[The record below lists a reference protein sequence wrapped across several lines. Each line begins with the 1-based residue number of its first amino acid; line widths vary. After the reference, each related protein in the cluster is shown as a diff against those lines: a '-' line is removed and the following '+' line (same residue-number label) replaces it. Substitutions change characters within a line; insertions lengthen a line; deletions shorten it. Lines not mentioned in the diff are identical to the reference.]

1 MTSKVQRV
9 ERHIISKGRY
19 NYQEIQNICH
29 LCKNLYNYINY
40 ILRQSFFE
48 TGSIPGEYEISTQLA
63 KENQPDFRALPAK
76 VSQQT
81 IKLVCKAWKSF
92 FSALKSYKEDKTRF
106 NSNPKPPKY
115 KDRKGYFVAVFTN
128 QSSRIKDNKI
138 HFSKGIIQPITTKT
152 STIRQVRLVPST
164 ACFIVEVVYEKDVQ
178 VTEKVA
184 GSVAAIDLGLNNFV
198 TFLDNQ
204 GNQPFIINGKGIK
217 SYNQNFNKKK
227 AKLQS
232 KLPKNVYSSKQLLQ
246 LNFKR
251 NMCMQNFLH
260 QASAIVMKEL
270 ISRKI
275 ETLIIGYNEDWKQN
289 INLGKRTNQQF
300 VQIPYKTFVD
310 KLIYKCEDYGI
321 KVILTEESYT
331 SKIDH
336 LAGEEMHKHKKYKG
350 KRIHRGLFLSS
361 TGIAINADVNGA
373 IGIMRKVFS
382 ESARQIVDS
391 GVVFTPVIIQPINYT
406 GAKAQCN
413 HIRIENTKKSVNT
426 NV

>member
-9 ERHIISKGRY
+9 ERHIIRKGRY
-19 NYQEIQNICH
+19 NYQELQTVCH
-29 LCKNLYNYINY
+29 LSKNLYNYVNY

-48 TGSIPGEYEISTQLA
+48 TRSIPGEYEISTQLA
-63 KENQPDFRALPAK
+63 KENQPDFRALPAQ
-76 VSQQT
+76 VAQQT
-81 IKLVCKAWKSF
+81 IKLVFKAWKSF
-92 FSALKSYKEDKTRF
+92 FSALKSYKKDKSKFKR
-106 NSNPKPPKY
+106 NPKPPKY
-115 KDRKGYFVAVFTN
+115 KDKNGYFVTVITS
-128 QSSRIKDNKI
+128 QSTKIKDNKI
-138 HFSKGIIQPITTKT
+138 HFVKDVIQPVTTKT
-152 STIRQVRLVPST
+152 STIRQVRLIPST

-178 VTEKVA
+178 VTERVA

-204 GNQPFIINGKGIK
+204 GNKPFIINGKGVK

-232 KLPKNVYSSKQLLQ
+232 KLPKNVYSSRQLLQ

-251 NMCMQNFLH
+251 NMFMQNFLH
-260 QASAIVMKEL
+260 QASAIVIKEL

-289 INLGKRTNQQF
+289 INLGKRINQQF

-310 KLIYKCEDYGI
+310 KLMYKCEDFGI
-321 KVILTEESYT
+321 KVILTEEAYT

-336 LAGEEMHKHKKYKG
+336 LAGEEMQKHKKYKG
-350 KRIHRGLFLSS
+350 KRIRRGLFLSS
-361 TGIAINADVNGA
+361 TGIVINADVNGA
-373 IGIMRKVFS
+373 LGIMRKVFG

-391 GVVFTPVIIQPINYT
+391 GVAFTPVIIQPISYT

-413 HIRIENTKKSVNT
+413 LIRIENTKKVS
-426 NV
+426 

>member
-1 MTSKVQRV
+1 MTSKIQRV
-9 ERHIISKGRY
+9 ERHIIHKGRY
-19 NYQEIQNICH
+19 NYQEIQDVCH
-29 LCKNLYNYINY
+29 LSKNLYNYINY

-48 TGSIPGEYEISTQLA
+48 TGTIPSDIEISAQLA
-63 KENQPDFRALPAK
+63 KENQLDFRALPAQ

-81 IKLVCKAWKSF
+81 INLVFKAWKSF
-92 FSALKSYKEDKTRF
+92 FSALKSYKKDKTRF

-115 KDRKGYFVAVFTN
+115 KDKKGYFVAVFTN
-128 QSSRIKDNKI
+128 QSSRIKDDNKI
-138 HFSKGIIQPITTKT
+138 HFVKDFIQPITTKT
-152 STIRQVRLVPST
+152 STIKQVRLIPSP

-204 GNQPFIINGKGIK
+204 GNKSFIINGKGIK

-232 KLPKNVYSSKQLLQ
+232 MLPKNNHSSKQLLQ

-251 NMCMQNFLH
+251 NMFIHNFIH
-260 QASAIVMKEL
+260 QASSIVLKTL
-270 ISRKI
+270 LTRKI
-275 ETLIIGYNEDWKQN
+275 ETLVIGYNENWKQN
-289 INLGKRTNQQF
+289 ITLGKRTNQQF
-300 VQIPYKTFVD
+300 VQIPYKTFID
-310 KLIYKCEDYGI
+310 KIMYKCEDYDI

-361 TGIAINADVNGA
+361 TGIVINADINGA
-373 IGIMRKVFS
+373 LGIMRKVFG

-391 GVVFTPVIIQPINYT
+391 GVAFTPVIVQPISYT

-413 HIRIENTKKSVNT
+413 CIRIENTKKAS
-426 NV
+426 

>member
-1 MTSKVQRV
+1 MASKIQRV
-9 ERHIISKGRY
+9 ERHIIRKGGY
-19 NYQEIQNICH
+19 NYLEVKKTCH
-29 LCKNLYNYINY
+29 LSKNLYNYVNY

-48 TGSIPGEYEISTQLA
+48 TGQIPGEYEISTQLA
-63 KENQPDFRALPAK
+63 KENQDDFRALPAQ

-81 IKLVCKAWKSF
+81 IKLVFKAWKSF
-92 FSALKSYKEDKTRF
+92 FSALKAYKKDKSKF
-106 NSNPKPPKY
+106 KSNPRPPKY
-115 KDRKGYFVAVFTN
+115 KDKNGYFVTVITN
-128 QSSRIKDNKI
+128 QSSRVKENKI
-138 HFSKGIIQPITTKT
+138 YFSKDTIQPITTKT

-251 NMCMQNFLH
+251 NMFIHNFIH
-260 QASAIVMKEL
+260 QASSIVLKTL
-270 ISRKI
+270 LARKI
-275 ETLIIGYNEDWKQN
+275 ETLVIGYNENWKQN
-289 INLGKRTNQQF
+289 ITLGKRTNQHF
-300 VQIPYKTFVD
+300 VQIPYKTFID
-310 KLIYKCEDYGI
+310 KIMYKCEDYGI
-321 KVILTEESYT
+321 KVTLTEESYT
-331 SKIDH
+331 SKVDH
-336 LAGEEMHKHKKYKG
+336 LAGEEMHKHKEYKG

-361 TGIAINADVNGA
+361 TGILINADVNGA
-373 IGIMRKVFS
+373 LGIMRKVFS
-382 ESARQIVDS
+382 ESAKQIADS
-391 GVVFTPVIIQPINYT
+391 GVAFTPVIIQPTSYT
-406 GAKAQCN
+406 GAKAQYDR
-413 HIRIENTKKSVNT
+413 IRIENTKKAS
-426 NV
+426 

>member
-9 ERHIISKGRY
+9 ERHIIHKGRY
-19 NYQEIQNICH
+19 NYQEIQTVCH
-29 LCKNLYNYINY
+29 LSKNLYNYVNY

-48 TGSIPGEYEISTQLA
+48 TGSIPGEYEISTKLA
-63 KENQPDFRALPAK
+63 KENQADFRALPAQ

-81 IKLVCKAWKSF
+81 IKLVFKAWKSF
-92 FSALKSYKEDKTRF
+92 FKAMKTYKKDKSRF
-106 NSNPKPPKY
+106 IGSPRPPKY
-115 KDRKGYFVAVFTN
+115 KDKNGYFVAVFTN
-128 QSSRIKDNKI
+128 QESRVKNQQI
-138 HFSKGIIQPITTKT
+138 HFAEKSNIQPITTKT
-152 STIRQVRLVPST
+152 STIKQVRIVPST

-178 VTEKVA
+178 ATEKVA

-204 GNQPFIINGKGIK
+204 GNKPFIINGKGIK

-232 KLPKNVYSSKQLLQ
+232 KLPKNVYSSRQLLQ

-251 NMCMQNFLH
+251 NMFMQNFLH

-275 ETLIIGYNEDWKQN
+275 ETLVIGYNEDWKQS
-289 INLGKRTNQQF
+289 INLGKRINQQF

-310 KLIYKCEDYGI
+310 KLMYKCEDYGI

-336 LAGEEMHKHKKYKG
+336 LAGEKMQKHKKYKG
-350 KRIHRGLFLSS
+350 KRIRRGLFLSS

-373 IGIMRKVFS
+373 LGIMRKVFS
-382 ESARQIVDS
+382 KSARQIVDS
-391 GVVFTPVIIQPINYT
+391 GVAFTPVIIQPISYT

-413 HIRIENTKKSVNT
+413 IIRIENTKKAS
-426 NV
+426 

>member
-1 MTSKVQRV
+1 MTNKVQRV
-9 ERHIISKGRY
+9 ERHIIRKGRY
-19 NYQEIQNICH
+19 NYQEIQTVCH
-29 LCKNLYNYINY
+29 LSKNLYNYVNY

-48 TGSIPGEYEISTQLA
+48 TKAIPGEYKISTQLA
-63 KENQPDFRALPAK
+63 KKNQADFRALPSN

-81 IKLVCKAWKSF
+81 IKLVFKAWKSF
-92 FSALKSYKEDKTRF
+92 FSSLKSYKKDKSKF
-106 NSNPKPPKY
+106 KSNPKPPKY
-115 KDRKGYFVAVFTN
+115 KDKNGYFVTVFTS
-128 QSSRIKDNKI
+128 QCSRIKEGKI
-138 HFSKGIIQPITTKT
+138 HFAEKSNIQPITTKT
-152 STIRQVRLVPST
+152 STIKQVRIVPST
-164 ACFIVEVVYEKDVQ
+164 ACFIVEVVYEKDIQ

-204 GNQPFIINGKGIK
+204 GDKPFIINGKGIK

-232 KLPKNVYSSKQLLQ
+232 MLSKNIYSSRQLLQ

-251 NMCMQNFLH
+251 NMFIQNFLH
-260 QASAIVMKEL
+260 QASSIVMKEL

-310 KLIYKCEDYGI
+310 KLMYKCEDYGI

-336 LAGEEMHKHKKYKG
+336 LAGEEMQKHKKYKG
-350 KRIHRGLFLSS
+350 KRIRRGLFLSS
-361 TGIAINADVNGA
+361 TGIVINADVNGA
-373 IGIMRKVFS
+373 LGIMRKVFS

-391 GVVFTPVIIQPINYT
+391 GVAFTPVIIQPISYT

-413 HIRIENTKKSVNT
+413 CIRIETTKKAS
-426 NV
+426 

>member
-9 ERHIISKGRY
+9 ERHIIRKGRY
-19 NYQEIQNICH
+19 NYQEIQNVCH
-29 LCKNLYNYINY
+29 LSKNLYNYVNY

-48 TGSIPGEYEISTQLA
+48 TGQIPDEYEISTQLA
-63 KENQPDFRALPAK
+63 KGNQADFRALPAQ
-76 VSQQT
+76 VAQQT
-81 IKLVCKAWKSF
+81 IKLVFKAWKSF
-92 FSALKSYKEDKTRF
+92 FLALNTYKGDKSRF
-106 NSNPKPPKY
+106 TGNPRPPKY
-115 KDRKGYFVAVFTN
+115 KDKNGHFVTVFTS
-128 QSSRIKDNKI
+128 QYTKVKDNKI
-138 HFSKGIIQPITTKT
+138 HFSKETIQPITTKT
-152 STIRQVRLVPST
+152 STIRQVRLIPST

-204 GNQPFIINGKGIK
+204 GYQLFIINGKGIK

-251 NMCMQNFLH
+251 NMFIHNFIH

-275 ETLIIGYNEDWKQN
+275 ETLIICYNEDWKQN
-289 INLGKRTNQQF
+289 INLGKRINQQF
-300 VQIPYKTFVD
+300 VQIPYKTFID
-310 KLIYKCEDYGI
+310 KIMYKCEDYGI

-336 LAGEEMHKHKKYKG
+336 LAGEKMQKHTKYKG

-361 TGIAINADVNGA
+361 TGIVINADVNGA
-373 IGIMRKVFS
+373 LGIMRKVFS
-382 ESARQIVDS
+382 ESAKQIVGS
-391 GVVFTPVIIQPINYT
+391 GVAFTPVIIQPINYT
-406 GAKAQCN
+406 RAKAQCN
-413 HIRIENTKKSVNT
+413 CIRIENTKKAS
-426 NV
+426 

>member
-1 MTSKVQRV
+1 MTDKVQRV
-9 ERHIISKGRY
+9 ERHIIHKGKY
-19 NYQEIQNICH
+19 NYQEIQNVCH
-29 LCKNLYNYINY
+29 LSKNLYNYVNY

-48 TGSIPGEYEISTQLA
+48 TGSIPGEYEISTKLA
-63 KENQPDFRALPAK
+63 KENQADFRALPAQ

-81 IKLVCKAWKSF
+81 IKLVFKAWKSF
-92 FSALKSYKEDKTRF
+92 FGALKSYKKDKSRF
-106 NSNPKPPKY
+106 TGNPKPPRY
-115 KDRKGYFVAVFTN
+115 KDKKGYFVAVITG
-128 QSSRIKDNKI
+128 QSTRIKNQQI
-138 HFSKGIIQPITTKT
+138 HF
-152 STIRQVRLVPST
+152 
-164 ACFIVEVVYEKDVQ
+164 VEVVYEKDVQ

-204 GNQPFIINGKGIK
+204 GNKPFIINGKGIK

-232 KLPKNVYSSKQLLQ
+232 KLPKNVYSSRQLLQ

-251 NMCMQNFLH
+251 NMFIHNFIH
-260 QASAIVMKEL
+260 QASAIVIKEL

-350 KRIHRGLFLSS
+350 KRIRRGLFLSS
-361 TGIAINADVNGA
+361 TGIVINADVNGA
-373 IGIMRKVFS
+373 IGIMRKVFG

-391 GVVFTPVIIQPINYT
+391 GIAFTPVIIQPISYT
-406 GAKAQCN
+406 GVKAQCN
-413 HIRIENTKKSVNT
+413 LIRIETTKKAS
-426 NV
+426 

>member
-9 ERHIISKGRY
+9 ERHIIRKGRY
-19 NYQEIQNICH
+19 NYREIQNTCH
-29 LCKNLYNYINY
+29 LSKNLYNYVNY

-48 TGSIPGEYEISTQLA
+48 TRSIPSEYEISTQLA
-63 KENQPDFRALPAK
+63 KENQADFRALPAQ
-76 VSQQT
+76 VAQQT
-81 IKLVCKAWKSF
+81 IKLVFKAWKSF
-92 FSALKSYKEDKTRF
+92 FSALKAYKGDKSRF
-106 NSNPKPPKY
+106 TGNQRPPKY
-115 KDRKGYFVAVFTN
+115 KDKNGHFVTVFTS
-128 QSSRIKDNKI
+128 QYTKVKDNKI
-138 HFSKGIIQPITTKT
+138 HFSKETIQPITTKT
-152 STIRQVRLVPST
+152 STIRQVRLIPST

-204 GNQPFIINGKGIK
+204 GYQPFIINGKGIK

-251 NMCMQNFLH
+251 NMFIHNFIH

-289 INLGKRTNQQF
+289 INLGKRINQQF
-300 VQIPYKTFVD
+300 VQIPYKTFID
-310 KLIYKCEDYGI
+310 KIMYKCEDYGI
-321 KVILTEESYT
+321 KVTLTEESYT
-331 SKIDH
+331 SKVDH
-336 LAGEEMHKHKKYKG
+336 LAGEEMQKHKEYKG

-373 IGIMRKVFS
+373 LGIMRKVFS
-382 ESARQIVDS
+382 KSAKQIADS
-391 GVVFTPVIIQPINYT
+391 GVAFTPVIIQPINYT
-406 GAKAQCN
+406 RAKAQSNC
-413 HIRIENTKKSVNT
+413 IRIENTKKAS
-426 NV
+426 

>member
-1 MTSKVQRV
+1 MSNKVQRV
-9 ERHIISKGRY
+9 ERHIIRKGRY
-19 NYQEIQNICH
+19 NYQEIQTVCH
-29 LCKNLYNYINY
+29 LSKNLYNYVNY

-48 TGSIPGEYEISTQLA
+48 IGSIPSEYETSTKLA
-63 KENQPDFRALPAK
+63 RENQADFRALPSN

-81 IKLVCKAWKSF
+81 IKLVFKAWKSF
-92 FSALKSYKEDKTRF
+92 FSSLKSYKKDKSKF

-115 KDRKGYFVAVFTN
+115 KDKNWHFVAVFTS
-128 QSSRIKDNKI
+128 QCSRIKDNKI
-138 HFSKGIIQPITTKT
+138 HFSKDVIQPITTKT
-152 STIRQVRLVPST
+152 STIRQVRIVPST

-178 VTEKVA
+178 VTEKIA

-204 GNQPFIINGKGIK
+204 GYQPFIINGKGVK

-232 KLPKNVYSSKQLLQ
+232 MLHKKVYSSKQLLQ
-246 LNFKR
+246 LNFKH
-251 NMCMQNFLH
+251 NMFIQNFLH
-260 QASAIVMKEL
+260 KASAIVMKEL

-289 INLGKRTNQQF
+289 INLGKRINQQF

-310 KLIYKCEDYGI
+310 KLMYKCEDFGI

-361 TGIAINADVNGA
+361 TGIVINADVNGA
-373 IGIMRKVFS
+373 IGIMRKVFG

-391 GVVFTPVIIQPINYT
+391 GVAFTPVIVQPISYT

-413 HIRIENTKKSVNT
+413 CIRIENTKKVS
-426 NV
+426 

>member
-1 MTSKVQRV
+1 MTNKVQRV
-9 ERHIISKGRY
+9 ERHIIHKGRY
-19 NYQEIQNICH
+19 NYQEIQAVCH
-29 LCKNLYNYINY
+29 LSKNLYNYVNY

-48 TGSIPGEYEISTQLA
+48 TGSIPGEYEISTKLA
-63 KENQPDFRALPAK
+63 KENQNDFRALPTQ

-81 IKLVCKAWKSF
+81 IKLVFKAWKSF
-92 FSALKSYKEDKTRF
+92 FSALKSYKKDKTRF

-115 KDRKGYFVAVFTN
+115 KDKKGYFVVVFTN
-128 QSSRIKDNKI
+128 QCSRIKDTKI
-138 HFSKGIIQPITTKT
+138 HFSKDIIQPITTKT
-152 STIRQVRLVPST
+152 STIKQVRVVPST

-178 VTEKVA
+178 VTEKIA

-204 GNQPFIINGKGIK
+204 GNQPFIINGKGVK

-232 KLPKNVYSSKQLLQ
+232 MLPKNVYCSRQLLQ

-251 NMCMQNFLH
+251 NMFMQNSLH

-275 ETLIIGYNEDWKQN
+275 ETLVIGYNEDWKQN
-289 INLGKRTNQQF
+289 INLGKRINQQF
-300 VQIPYKTFVD
+300 VQIPYKTFID
-310 KLIYKCEDYGI
+310 KIMYKCEDYGI

-336 LAGEEMHKHKKYKG
+336 LAGEEMHKHKEYKG

-361 TGIAINADVNGA
+361 TGIVINADVNGA
-373 IGIMRKVFS
+373 LGIMRKVFS

-391 GVVFTPVIIQPINYT
+391 GVAFTPVIIQPISYT

-413 HIRIENTKKSVNT
+413 CIRIENTKKAS
-426 NV
+426 

>member
-1 MTSKVQRV
+1 MANKAQRV
-9 ERHIISKGRY
+9 ERHIIHKGKY
-19 NYQEIQNICH
+19 NYQEIQTVCH
-29 LCKNLYNYINY
+29 LSKNLYNYVNY

-48 TGSIPGEYEISTQLA
+48 TSSIPGEYETSTQLA
-63 KENQPDFRALPAK
+63 RENQPDFRALPSN

-81 IKLVCKAWKSF
+81 IKLVFKAWKSF
-92 FSALKSYKEDKTRF
+92 FSALKAYKKDKSRF
-106 NSNPKPPKY
+106 TGNPKPPKY
-115 KDRKGYFVAVFTN
+115 KDKKGYFVAVITG
-128 QSSRIKDNKI
+128 QSTRIKNQQI
-138 HFSKGIIQPITTKT
+138 HFVKDVIQPITTKT
-152 STIRQVRLVPST
+152 STIKQVRIVPST

-178 VTEKVA
+178 VTEKIA

-204 GNQPFIINGKGIK
+204 GNKPFIINGKGIK
-217 SYNQNFNKKK
+217 SYNQYFNKKK

-232 KLPKNVYSSKQLLQ
+232 MLPKNNHSSKQLLQ

-251 NMCMQNFLH
+251 NMFIQNFLH
-260 QASAIVMKEL
+260 QASAIVINEL

-275 ETLIIGYNEDWKQN
+275 KTLIIGYNEDWKQN

-300 VQIPYKTFVD
+300 VQIPYKTFID
-310 KLIYKCEDYGI
+310 KIMYKCEDYGI

-350 KRIHRGLFLSS
+350 KRIRRGLFLSS
-361 TGIAINADVNGA
+361 TGIVINADVNGA
-373 IGIMRKVFS
+373 IGIMRKVFG

-391 GVVFTPVIIQPINYT
+391 GIAFTPVIIQPISYT
-406 GAKAQCN
+406 GVKAQCN
-413 HIRIENTKKSVNT
+413 IIRIETTKKAS
-426 NV
+426 

>member
-1 MTSKVQRV
+1 MTNKIQRV
-9 ERHIISKGRY
+9 ERHIIRKGKY
-19 NYQEIQNICH
+19 NYQDIQNVCH
-29 LCKNLYNYINY
+29 LSKNLYNCVNY

-48 TGSIPGEYEISTQLA
+48 TSSIPSEYEISTQLA
-63 KENQPDFRALPAK
+63 KENQADFRALPAQ

-81 IKLVCKAWKSF
+81 IKVVFKAWKSF
-92 FSALKSYKEDKTRF
+92 FSALKSYKKDKSRF
-106 NSNPKPPKY
+106 TSNPKPPKY
-115 KDRKGYFVAVFTN
+115 KDKKGYFVAVFTN
-128 QSSRIKDNKI
+128 QCSRIKDNKI
-138 HFSKGIIQPITTKT
+138 HFSKDVIQPITTKT
-152 STIRQVRLVPST
+152 STIKQVRIVPST

-204 GNQPFIINGKGIK
+204 GNKPFIVNGKGVK

-232 KLPKNVYSSKQLLQ
+232 MLPKNNYSSKQLLQ

-251 NMCMQNFLH
+251 NMFIHNFIH
-260 QASAIVMKEL
+260 QASAIVIKEL

-275 ETLIIGYNEDWKQN
+275 ETLIIGYNEGWKQN
-289 INLGKRTNQQF
+289 LNLGKRVNQQF
-300 VQIPYKTFVD
+300 VQIPFQIFVN
-310 KLIYKCEDYGI
+310 KLMYKCEDYGI

-336 LAGEEMHKHKKYKG
+336 LVGEGMHKHKKYKG
-350 KRIHRGLFLSS
+350 KRIRRGLFLSS

-382 ESARQIVDS
+382 ESAKQIADR
-391 GVVFTPVIIQPINYT
+391 GVAFTPVSIQPINYT
-406 GAKAQCN
+406 GAKAQYN
-413 HIRIENTKKSVNT
+413 LIRVETTKKAS
-426 NV
+426 

>member
-1 MTSKVQRV
+1 MTDKVQRV
-9 ERHIISKGRY
+9 ERHIIRKGRY
-19 NYQEIQNICH
+19 NYQEIQTVCH
-29 LCKNLYNYINY
+29 LSKNLYNYVNY

-48 TGSIPGEYEISTQLA
+48 TKAIPGEYEISTQLA
-63 KENQPDFRALPAK
+63 KENQADFRALPAQ

-81 IKLVCKAWKSF
+81 IKLVFKAWKSF
-92 FSALKSYKEDKTRF
+92 FSALKSYKKDKSRF

-115 KDRKGYFVAVFTN
+115 KDKKGYFVAVFAN
-128 QSSRIKDNKI
+128 QSHKIKNQQI
-138 HFSKGIIQPITTKT
+138 HFSKDIIQPIITKT
-152 STIRQVRLVPST
+152 STIRQVRIVPST

-204 GNQPFIINGKGIK
+204 GNKPFIINGKGIK

-227 AKLQS
+227 ARLQS
-232 KLPKNVYSSKQLLQ
+232 MLPKNIYSSKQLLQ

-251 NMCMQNFLH
+251 NMFIHNFLH
-260 QASAIVMKEL
+260 QASSIVINEL

-300 VQIPYKTFVD
+300 IQIPYKTFVD
-310 KLIYKCEDYGI
+310 KLMYKCEDFGI
-321 KVILTEESYT
+321 KVIFTEESYT

-336 LAGEEMHKHKKYKG
+336 LAGEKMQKHKKYKG

-373 IGIMRKVFS
+373 IGIMRKVFG

-391 GVVFTPVIIQPINYT
+391 GVAFTPVTIQPISYT
-406 GAKAQCN
+406 RAKAQCN
-413 HIRIENTKKSVNT
+413 LIRIENTKKAS
-426 NV
+426 

>member
-19 NYQEIQNICH
+19 NYLEVQNTCH
-29 LCKNLYNYINY
+29 LSKNLYNYVNY

-48 TGSIPGEYEISTQLA
+48 TGSIPGEYEISTKLA
-63 KENQPDFRALPAK
+63 KENQADFRALPAQ

-81 IKLVCKAWKSF
+81 IKLVFKAWKSF
-92 FSALKSYKEDKTRF
+92 FLALKTYKGDKSRF
-106 NSNPKPPKY
+106 TGNPRPPKY
-115 KDRKGYFVAVFTN
+115 KDKNGYFVTVFTR
-128 QSSRIKDNKI
+128 QYTKVKDNKI
-138 HFSKGIIQPITTKT
+138 HFSKDIIQPITTKT

-178 VTEKVA
+178 VTEKIA

-204 GNQPFIINGKGIK
+204 GNKPFIINGKGIK
-217 SYNQNFNKKK
+217 SYNQYFNKKR

-251 NMCMQNFLH
+251 NMFIHNFIH
-260 QASAIVMKEL
+260 QASSIILKTL
-270 ISRKI
+270 LTRKI
-275 ETLIIGYNEDWKQN
+275 ETLVIGYNENWKQN
-289 INLGKRTNQQF
+289 ITLGKRTNQQF
-300 VQIPYKTFVD
+300 VQIPYKTFID
-310 KLIYKCEDYGI
+310 KIMYKCEDYSI

-331 SKIDH
+331 SKVDH
-336 LAGEEMHKHKKYKG
+336 LAGEEMHKHKEYKG

-361 TGIAINADVNGA
+361 TGIVINADINGA
-373 IGIMRKVFS
+373 LGIMRKVFS
-382 ESARQIVDS
+382 ESAKQIVGS
-391 GVVFTPVIIQPINYT
+391 GVAFTPVIIQPINYT
-406 GAKAQCN
+406 RAKAQCN
-413 HIRIENTKKSVNT
+413 CIRIETTKKAS
-426 NV
+426 

>member
-1 MTSKVQRV
+1 MTNKVQRV

-19 NYQEIQNICH
+19 NYQEIQTVCH
-29 LCKNLYNYINY
+29 LSKNLYNYVNY
-40 ILRQSFFE
+40 LVRQSFFE

-63 KENQPDFRALPAK
+63 KENQADFRALPAN

-81 IKLVCKAWKSF
+81 IKLVFKAWKSF
-92 FSALKSYKEDKTRF
+92 FSALKSYKKDKSKF
-106 NSNPKPPKY
+106 NSNPRPPKY
-115 KDRKGYFVAVFTN
+115 KDKNGYFVTVFTN
-128 QSSRIKDNKI
+128 KCSRVKYDKI
-138 HFSKGIIQPITTKT
+138 HFAEKSNIQPITTKT
-152 STIRQVRLVPST
+152 STIKQVRIVPST

-184 GSVAAIDLGLNNFV
+184 GSVASIDLGLNNFV

-204 GNQPFIINGKGIK
+204 GNKPFIINGKGIK

-232 KLPKNVYSSKQLLQ
+232 MLPKNNHSSKQLLQ

-251 NMCMQNFLH
+251 NMFIQNFLH
-260 QASAIVMKEL
+260 QASAIVINEL

-310 KLIYKCEDYGI
+310 KLMYKCEDYGI

-336 LAGEEMHKHKKYKG
+336 LAGEKMQKHKKYKG
-350 KRIHRGLFLSS
+350 KRIRRGLFLSS
-361 TGIAINADVNGA
+361 TGIVINADVNGA
-373 IGIMRKVFS
+373 LGIMRKVFR

-391 GVVFTPVIIQPINYT
+391 GVAFTPVIIQPISYT

-413 HIRIENTKKSVNT
+413 LIRIENTKKAS
-426 NV
+426 

>member
-1 MTSKVQRV
+1 MEKTDKVQRV
-9 ERHIISKGRY
+9 ERHIIRKGRY
-19 NYQEIQNICH
+19 NYQEIQTICH
-29 LCKNLYNYINY
+29 FSKNLYNYVNY

-48 TGSIPGEYEISTQLA
+48 IGSIPGEYEISTQLA
-63 KENQPDFRALPAK
+63 KENQADFRALPLN

-81 IKLVCKAWKSF
+81 IKLVFKAWKSF
-92 FSALKSYKEDKTRF
+92 FSALKSYKKDKSRF
-106 NSNPKPPKY
+106 NNNPRPPKY
-115 KDRKGYFVAVFTN
+115 KDKNGYFVTVFTYKCA
-128 QSSRIKDNKI
+128 RIKNQQI
-138 HFSKGIIQPITTKT
+138 HFVKDIIQPIITKT
-152 STIRQVRLVPST
+152 STIKQVRIVPST

-178 VTEKVA
+178 VTEKIA

-204 GNQPFIINGKGIK
+204 GNKPFIINGKGIK

-232 KLPKNVYSSKQLLQ
+232 MLPKNIYSSKQLLQ

-251 NMCMQNFLH
+251 NMFIQNFLH
-260 QASAIVMKEL
+260 QASAIVIKEL

-289 INLGKRTNQQF
+289 LNLGKRINQQF

-310 KLIYKCEDYGI
+310 KLMYKCEDYDI

-382 ESARQIVDS
+382 KSARQIVDS
-391 GVVFTPVIIQPINYT
+391 GVAFTPVIIQPISYT
-406 GAKAQCN
+406 GAKAQYN
-413 HIRIENTKKSVNT
+413 HIRIENAKKAS
-426 NV
+426 